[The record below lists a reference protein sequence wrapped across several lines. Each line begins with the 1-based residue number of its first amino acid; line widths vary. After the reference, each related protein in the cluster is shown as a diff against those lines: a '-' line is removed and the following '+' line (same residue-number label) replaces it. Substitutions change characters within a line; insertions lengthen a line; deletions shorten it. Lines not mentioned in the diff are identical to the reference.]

1 VTRLLVKVRHYS
13 DSACAFP
20 ELVLLA
26 AVIHVATMHTGA
38 HGLAAGIVVAFDWHK
53 HEVHQTF

>member
-26 AVIHVATMHTGA
+26 AVSHVATMHTGA
-38 HGLAAGIVVAFDWHK
+38 HSLAACHRLAHDTPEK
-53 HEVHQTF
+53 RDLR